1 MARKTSRR
9 SHSRKMKHTKKH
21 RHSRRVSRRRTHRRR
36 GGMAVRGAPL
46 GYSLS
51 GDWSSRM
58 SLGQGTDFES
68 YHKGQH
74 GGEAPV
80 ESIGVPAIDPS
91 MRGPAMVAGTFKAY
105 EEINGLKDQAGG
117 KRRRHRKGS
126 KKSKSKKSKSRK
138 SRRGGSKRSS
148 KRRTSR
154 KTRHRRRRG
163 GALGYSPVSASSMLL
178 SGPGAYAK
186 AGLNPG
192 WNNDVAF
199 KAAEQRE
206 GM

>member
-1 MARKTSRR
+1 
-9 SHSRKMKHTKKH
+9 
-21 RHSRRVSRRRTHRRR
+21 
-36 GGMAVRGAPL
+36 MAVRGAPL

-80 ESIGVPAIDPS
+80 ELTGQELIDAG
-91 MRGPAMVAGTFKAY
+91 MRGPAMQNGPFAAYAAIAG
-105 EEINGLKDQAGG
+105 LRDQNGG
-117 KRRRHRKGS
+117 KRRRHRKSKSS
-126 KKSKSKKSKSRK
+126 KKSKKSKSKSRK
-138 SRRGGSKRSS
+138 SRRGGSK
-148 KRRTSR
+148 KRRSSR

-186 AGLNPG
+186 AGLNSG
-192 WNNDVAF
+192 WNSDVAF
-199 KAAEQRE
+199 NAAKQRE

>member
-1 MARKTSRR
+1 MAI
-9 SHSRKMKHTKKH
+9 
-21 RHSRRVSRRRTHRRR
+21 
-36 GGMAVRGAPL
+36 RGAPVNYAL
-46 GYSLS
+46 A

-58 SLGQGTDFES
+58 SLGQGTDFGN

-80 ESIGVPAIDPS
+80 GSIGKLLIDPS
-91 MRGPAMVAGTFKAY
+91 MQGPAMTAGTFKAY
-105 EEINGLKDQAGG
+105 ADIANLKDQAGG
-117 KRRRHRKGS
+117 KRRRHRKGKSS
-126 KKSKSKKSKSRK
+126 KKSKSKKS
-138 SRRGGSKRSS
+138 RRGGSKKHRS
-148 KRRTSR
+148 SR

-178 SGPGAYAK
+178 SGPGDYQK

-192 WNNDVAF
+192 WKNDIAF
-199 KAAEQRE
+199 TDAQQRE

>member
-21 RHSRRVSRRRTHRRR
+21 GKSSRVSRRRTHRRR

-51 GDWSSRM
+51 GDWSSKM
-58 SLGQGTDFES
+58 SLGQGNDFES

-74 GGEAPV
+74 GGEAAV
-80 ESIGVPAIDPS
+80 ELTGQELIDAG
-91 MRGPAMVAGTFKAY
+91 MRGPAMQNGPFAAY
-105 EEINGLKDQAGG
+105 AAIAGLKDQNGG
-117 KRRRHRKGS
+117 KRRRHRKSKSS
-126 KKSKSKKSKSRK
+126 KKSKSKSRK
-138 SRRGGSKRSS
+138 SRRGGSK
-148 KRRTSR
+148 KRRSSR

-192 WNNDVAF
+192 WNSDVAF
-199 KAAEQRE
+199 NAAKQRE